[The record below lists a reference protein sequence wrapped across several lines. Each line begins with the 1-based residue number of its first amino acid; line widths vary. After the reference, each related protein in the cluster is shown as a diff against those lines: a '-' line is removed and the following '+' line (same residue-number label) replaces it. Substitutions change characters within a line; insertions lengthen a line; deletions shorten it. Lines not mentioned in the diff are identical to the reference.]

1 MARVEEIGSVLW
13 TPPADVRE
21 TTQLGRYL
29 DWLKEVRGI
38 DHAGYDELWR
48 WSVDDL
54 EGFWGSLWDFFE
66 IRAHTPYERVLGSR
80 EMPGAE
86 WFTGSRLNYAEHMVG
101 RDEDTDQV
109 AVLARSQT
117 RADFDLTFGELRE
130 QVARARAGL
139 KRLGIGPGD
148 RVVAYLPNVPEALVA
163 FLATASLGAIWAT
176 CAPEFGP
183 RSVIDR
189 FGQLEPKLLLAI
201 AGYTYGEKPID
212 RRAEVA
218 EIRDALP
225 SLERVVH
232 VPYAGGPDDAL
243 PDTVQW
249 DEVLAEP
256 GPLEFDPVGFDHPL
270 CVLFSSGTTGL
281 PKAIV
286 HRHGGILIE
295 AFKNQGLSWDL
306 QPGDRLLWFTTTAW
320 MMWMALVNTLL
331 FRASIV
337 MLDGNPMYPDLS
349 AQWRLAEELRPTL
362 MGAVP
367 AFLMA
372 CRKGGVDLREMD
384 LSSIRQFCAAGSP
397 LPPDGFDWIY
407 EQLGPD
413 VLLNVGSGGTDVCT
427 GMVQGG
433 PMQPVYRG
441 EIAGC
446 CLAVDVAA
454 YDENAQPVVGEL
466 GELVIRQPMPSMP
479 VGFWGDEDGSRYR
492 AAYFEHFPGVWR
504 HGDWIMFTERGSC
517 VITGRSDA
525 TLNRGGVRLGT
536 GEVYSVVE
544 GLDEVQE
551 SLVVHIEDP
560 EGGAGE
566 LILFVALE
574 RGHRARR
581 RAARADRLG
590 APRNALPAPRPGHD
604 RGGADDPED
613 PDDEEAGAAGEA
625 DPPRGPAGEGREPR
639 RARGPRG
646 AGRVRRLR
654 VHARSRLGAVGD
666 QAAEEVRVGLLELAE
681 LDPVAEPGP
690 CVDVSEPG
698 PVRDQDRVLE
708 GEPMVREQGLDR
720 APRLIPERDEHR
732 EMVEPEHPAVLRQA
746 LAIELDLAG
755 DRFDQLDDHSSAC
768 PHRHPWL
775 PLDGLAALHERGPLD
790 RHLGGVLHP
799 EEIAQLLHPPVEI
812 RGDVT
817 DLPHVREEIA
827 DRLDRPRVR
836 EEPGR
841 GTRCAGAHAGTSL
854 VARWCR
860 R

>member
-1 MARVEEIGSVLW
+1 VSVSRVEEIGSVMW
-13 TPPADVRE
+13 TPPSDVRE
-21 TTQLGRYL
+21 TTELGRYL
-29 DWLKEVRGI
+29 EWLRETRGI

-101 RDEDTDQV
+101 REEDTDKV

-117 RADFDLTFGELRE
+117 RDDIDLTFGDLRE
-130 QVARARAGL
+130 QVASARAGL
-139 KRLGIGPGD
+139 QRLGVGPGD
-148 RVVAYLPNVPEALVA
+148 RVVAYLPNIPETLVA

-201 AGYTYGEKPID
+201 AGYRYGDKPID

-218 EIRDALP
+218 EIRGALG
-225 SLERVVH
+225 SLERVIH

-243 PDTVQW
+243 PDAVGW
-249 DEVLAEP
+249 DELVAEA
-256 GPLEFDPVGFDHPL
+256 GPLEFDPVDFDHPL

-295 AFKNQGLSWDL
+295 ALKNEGLSWDL

-331 FRASIV
+331 LRASIV

-367 AFLMA
+367 AFMMA

-397 LPPDGFDWIY
+397 LPAEGFDWIY
-407 EQLGPD
+407 DQLGPD

-427 GMVQGG
+427 GMVQGS
-433 PMQPVYRG
+433 PLQPVYRG
-441 EIAGC
+441 EISGR
-446 CLAVDVAA
+446 CLGVDVAA
-454 YDENAQPVVGEL
+454 YDENAKPVVGEL
-466 GELVIRQPMPSMP
+466 GELVIRSPMPSMP
-479 VGFWGDEDGSRYR
+479 VGFWNDPGDERYR
-492 AAYFEHFPGVWR
+492 AAYFDHFPGVWR
-504 HGDWIMFTERGSC
+504 HGDWILFTERGSC

-544 GLDEVQE
+544 GLDEVME

-566 LILFVALE
+566 LILFVTLS
-574 RGHRARR
+574 
-581 RAARADRLG
+581 
-590 APRNALPAPRPGHD
+590 
-604 RGGADDPED
+604 
-613 PDDEEAGAAGEA
+613 
-625 DPPRGPAGEGREPR
+625 EG
-639 RARGPRG
+639 
-646 AGRVRRLR
+646 
-654 VHARSRLGAVGD
+654 
-666 QAAEEVRVGLLELAE
+666 AE
-681 LDPVAEPGP
+681 LDDELRKRIATELKGTLSPRHVPDTIESVPAIPKTLTMKKLELPVKRILLGDQPEKVA
-690 CVDVSEPG
+690 S
-698 PVRDQDRVLE
+698 RD
-708 GEPMVREQGLDR
+708 
-720 APRLIPERDEHR
+720 
-732 EMVEPEHPAVLRQA
+732 A
-746 LAIELDLAG
+746 LAD
-755 DRFDQLDDHSSAC
+755 
-768 PHRHPWL
+768 P
-775 PLDGLAALHERGPLD
+775 AALDAFVEFASER
-790 RHLGGVLHP
+790 
-799 EEIAQLLHPPVEI
+799 
-812 RGDVT
+812 
-817 DLPHVREEIA
+817 
-827 DRLDRPRVR
+827 
-836 EEPGR
+836 
-841 GTRCAGAHAGTSL
+841 AHAPTG
-854 VARWCR
+854 
-860 R
+860 